1 MNLALR
7 ATERLREGVGKV
19 GTPGQGR
26 TGQSDEELAETAAS
40 QRRSHQGFRGEQPG
54 SLAASRD
61 PKIHRMIRQ
70 GRVRQAADQDAMEA
84 WAAGGFSSGV
94 FSDTEPQDM
103 GSAWDEVEEL

>member
-1 MNLALR
+1 
-7 ATERLREGVGKV
+7 
-19 GTPGQGR
+19 
-26 TGQSDEELAETAAS
+26 
-40 QRRSHQGFRGEQPG
+40 
-54 SLAASRD
+54 
-61 PKIHRMIRQ
+61 MIRQ